1 MPKLVEE
8 FDAAFVRLHACVF
21 DDLVDQVVLAVPEPA
36 HRFSLW
42 RIVRA
47 SLGELNSARCKKVA
61 NAVEARLSIHIQPI
75 IRGGIERKKC
85 FASLHCTF
93 LEVFVKHLFP
103 TRRVDAGRVSDH
115 TVEVEQDGV
124 VLVTCD
130 CFAHRVI
137 LPAST
142 CLSIIAR

>member
-1 MPKLVEE
+1 VAERNDCAISSESLVKTSRKSWTV
-8 FDAAFVRLHACVF
+8 ALTQIKR
-21 DDLVDQVVLAVPEPA
+21 Q
-36 HRFSLW
+36 SL
-42 RIVRA
+42 
-47 SLGELNSARCKKVA
+47 
-61 NAVEARLSIHIQPI
+61 
-75 IRGGIERKKC
+75 RGGIERKKC